1 MLLYMYNNLEEVKK
15 MNLKKLDEAR
25 QDKGISIT
33 KLASEM
39 DINRS
44 TWYRWLSG
52 EMKPSADKLAK
63 LCKLL
68 GFYITEVI

>member
-1 MLLYMYNNLEEVKK
+1 MLLCIYNILEEVKK

-39 DINRS
+39 GINRS

-63 LCKLL
+63 LCELL
-68 GFYITEVI
+68 GVDITEVI

>member
-1 MLLYMYNNLEEVKK
+1 MLLCIYNILEEVKK

-39 DINRS
+39 GINRS

-63 LCKLL
+63 LCELP
-68 GFYITEVI
+68 GVDITEVI